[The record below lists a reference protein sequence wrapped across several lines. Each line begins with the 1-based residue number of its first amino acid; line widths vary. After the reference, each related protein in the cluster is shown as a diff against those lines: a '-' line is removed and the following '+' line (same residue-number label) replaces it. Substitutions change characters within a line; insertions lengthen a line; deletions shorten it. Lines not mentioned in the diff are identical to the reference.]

1 MRKKMSK
8 DIVVRGVVGVV
19 VVGHDGDILLRPSD
33 RERERQTDRWICT
46 WTDAHAQV
54 LIPRGQTD
62 RQAGR
67 ETTRDTRDT
76 KYQCSGS
83 HE

>member
-33 RERERQTDRWICT
+33 RERERERDRQM
-46 WTDAHAQV
+46 DMHMDGRARAGAHTS
-54 LIPRGQTD
+54 RTD
-62 RQAGR
+62 RQTGGQ
-67 ETTRDTRDT
+67 RDDEGHSR
-76 KYQCSGS
+76 Y
-83 HE
+83 

>member
-1 MRKKMSK
+1 MRKKMIK
-8 DIVVRGVVGVV
+8 DIVVRGVVGV

-33 RERERQTDRWICT
+33 RERERDRQM
-46 WTDAHAQV
+46 DMHMDGRARARAHTS
-54 LIPRGQTD
+54 RTD

-67 ETTRDTRDT
+67 ETTRDTRVT